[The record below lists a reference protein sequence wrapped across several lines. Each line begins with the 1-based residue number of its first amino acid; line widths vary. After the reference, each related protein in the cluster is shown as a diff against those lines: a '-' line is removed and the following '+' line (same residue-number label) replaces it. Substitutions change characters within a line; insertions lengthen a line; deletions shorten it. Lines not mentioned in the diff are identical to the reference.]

1 MNIMKNAPRAEVN
14 SRRLPAGL
22 GRWMGAAGLAVLALG
37 WPALA
42 SAQTSDVV
50 AQRQEMLD
58 REAAKQQ
65 AQQTYQ
71 VDLEKSET
79 EVWSPSKTMI
89 NLDARC
95 PVVTTLGFF
104 GAFGNASG
112 DPAKASE
119 AAAQYAQLQQVAQP
133 IAAELMKIATSN
145 KFVGLTFPS
154 ALEPRL
160 NVLRGQLYGAV
171 VKIYGDAAF
180 GELQNYV
187 SAQSQGV
194 LVGRTT
200 VTQ

>member
-1 MNIMKNAPRAEVN
+1 VN
-14 SRRLPAGL
+14 SGKLPAGL
-22 GRWMGAAGLAVLALG
+22 VRWMAAAGLAVLALG
-37 WPALA
+37 VPARVL
-42 SAQTSDVV
+42 AQTSDVV

-58 REAAKQQ
+58 RMTAKQTEQ
-65 AQQTYQ
+65 ATSQE
-71 VDLEKSET
+71 DLEKAEA

-112 DPAKASE
+112 DPAKAAE
-119 AAAQYAQLQQVAQP
+119 AAAQYAQLQQAAQP
-133 IAAELMKIATSN
+133 IAAELMRIATSN

-187 SAQSQGV
+187 AAQSQGV

-200 VTQ
+200 ATQ